1 MISDNPLACES
12 GFNAL
17 VIDQEEDNSNYIC
30 LPSPKIVSHQIAPDY
45 KCISVKD
52 KCVYESSLETGEIF

>member
-1 MISDNPLACES
+1 MFSDNPLACQS

-17 VIDQEEDNSNYIC
+17 VIDQEEDNSNLIC

-45 KCISVKD
+45 KCTSVKD
-52 KCVYESSLETGEIF
+52 KCIYESILENGDIF